1 MNKEMVCIVCPMS
14 CHLTVEMEK
23 GKVKSVTGNTCP
35 RGVKYANEE
44 LTNPTRMVTSTV
56 IIKNAKLSRLPVCTR
71 TPIPKGKIKDVMKQ
85 INKVKVKA
93 PVKRDDVIIENVAR
107 TGVDIIA
114 SRSLDYENRRNYDTR
129 K

>member
-1 MNKEMVCIVCPMS
+1 MIKEMVCIVCPMS
-14 CHLTVEMEK
+14 CKLNVEMENN
-23 GKVKSVTGNTCP
+23 KVKNVSGNTCA
-35 RGVKYANEE
+35 RGVKYATEE

-56 IIKNAKLSRLPVCTR
+56 FIKNAALTRLPVATSA
-71 TPIPKGKIKDVMKQ
+71 PIPKNKINDVMKQ

-93 PVKRDDVIIENVAR
+93 PIKREDIIIKNVCR

-114 SRSLDYENRRNYDTR
+114 SRSMDAV

>member
-1 MNKEMVCIVCPMS
+1 MIKEMVCIVCPMS
-14 CHLTVEMEK
+14 CKLSVEMEND
-23 GKVKSVTGNTCP
+23 KVKNVSGNTCI
-35 RGVKYANEE
+35 RGVKYAREE

-56 IIKNAKLSRLPVCTR
+56 FIKNAALTRLPVATR
-71 TPIPKGKIKDVMKQ
+71 SPIPKSKINDVMKQ

-93 PVKRDDVIIENVAR
+93 PVSREDIIIKNVCR

-114 SRSLDYENRRNYDTR
+114 TRSMDVQ

>member
-1 MNKEMVCIVCPMS
+1 MIKEMICIVCPMS
-14 CHLTVEMEK
+14 CHLSVELVDDE
-23 GKVKSVTGNTCP
+23 VKNVTGNTCP

-56 IIKNAKLSRLPVCTR
+56 LIKNARLSRLPVATR
-71 TPIPKGKIKDVMKQ
+71 TPIPKEKINDVMNQ

-93 PVKRDDVIIENVAR
+93 PVKRDDVIIKNVAR
-107 TGVDIIA
+107 TGVDVIA
-114 SRSLDYENRRNYDTR
+114 SRSMDSI